1 MIKIII
7 LSIILL
13 AIGFL
18 MLATRIILDK
28 YVFHRKG
35 KFPNTS
41 VGKNPALRKLG
52 ITCAKHDEQQCFSN
66 LKNGFTN
73 NSTGCSCG

>member
-1 MIKIII
+1 MLKILI

-13 AIGFL
+13 SIGFL

-28 YVFHRKG
+28 YVFHRQG

-41 VGKNPALRKLG
+41 VGKNPALKKLG
-52 ITCAKHDEQQCFSN
+52 ITCAKHDEEKCFSN
-66 LKNGFTN
+66 LKNGYYN
-73 NSTGCSCG
+73 GGSDCNCG

>member
-1 MIKIII
+1 MLKILI

-13 AIGFL
+13 SIGFL

-28 YVFHRKG
+28 YIFHRQG

-41 VGKNPALRKLG
+41 VGKNPALKKLG
-52 ITCAKHDEQQCFSN
+52 ITCAKHDEEKCFSN
-66 LKNGFTN
+66 LKNGYSN
-73 NSTGCSCG
+73 NSTGCDCK